1 MDFYNFKNA
10 LFIGFIMSFMIG
22 PVFFMLIKTSIL
34 KGARAAIA
42 FNIGVILGD
51 IAFMLIAY
59 YGSRS
64 LLEKIKDDPRL
75 FMVGGLILIVY
86 GFITYFDKNNKKD
99 AQITEVKII
108 ESTNY
113 LKLLAKGFALNCI
126 NVGVLA
132 TWLGVILVVGPTL
145 NMDPTAIFWYFA
157 TILFGYATTDLG
169 KILLAKQLKN
179 KLTPLVIYR
188 IKKGMGVLLIVFGVL
203 IMLKSFVP
211 KEEIDALFNKVT
223 PEQTTKTTK
232 N

>member
-99 AQITEVKII
+99 AQITDVKII

-113 LKLLAKGFALNCI
+113 LKLLAKGFALNSI

-145 NMDPTAIFWYFA
+145 NMDPTAIFWYFT

-223 PEQTTKTTK
+223 PEQTTK